1 MKKALHL
8 HGVIRDLKYEPQL
21 KLSRLRKYKL
31 ESFDINVAANSGLIE
46 FEDGSSLPYSK
57 WTSPKPSRS
66 YPSASMYKVYH
77 FAKPL
82 TVIPILKDEGAGSQN
97 NDRLTYTTYSRM
109 NLLNIHVILAWYES
123 AEPHNERPNRIQN
136 QLLNSGH
143 VRDKILEAKKY
154 KQSAMH
160 WNRMH
165 FERDFA
171 EIYRRAVDSY
181 LHIGM
186 AYDLQMNSAENHL
199 RLLEQYLDNGEFKM
213 DAFAKY
219 SGRRSASAAKR
230 EAMTIHEL
238 EHLADGDKAYF
249 DLDNWLGGTYHVT
262 ADEVYWEDGK
272 LIIQESKNTTKG
284 KLPGPTDIRDG
295 LFKNIL
301 FHNIDE
307 LRLGDE
313 RIDFATRLKLTGLLT
328 GRLKLPAEAATIEQF
343 VNSNGLRAPQRKLIE
358 GLNLEVQENPGFSI
372 EIAGNR

>member
-8 HGVIRDLKYEPQL
+8 QGVIRDLKYEPQL
-21 KLSRLRKYKL
+21 KSPDLPRFRL
-31 ESFDINVAANSGLIE
+31 ESFDVNAAAAAGFIE

-57 WTSPKPSRS
+57 WKSPKPSRT

-77 FAKPL
+77 CPKPL
-82 TVIPILKDEGAGSQN
+82 AVIPILKDEGAGSQN

-123 AEPHNERPNRIQN
+123 GEPHHARPNRIQN
-136 QLLNSGH
+136 QLLNSSH
-143 VRDKILEAKKY
+143 VRELILEAKKY

-171 EIYRRAVDSY
+171 KIFRRAVNSY
-181 LHIGM
+181 VSIGA
-186 AYDLQMNSAENHL
+186 AYDLEMNSADNHL
-199 RLLEQYLDNGEFKM
+199 ALLEQYLHNGEFKI
-213 DAFAKY
+213 DLFARY

-230 EAMTIHEL
+230 EAMTVHEL

-249 DLDNWLGGTYHVT
+249 DLVNWLGGTYHVT

-272 LIIQESKNTTKG
+272 LIIQESKNTTTA
-284 KLPGPTDIRDG
+284 KLPAPGDIRDG

-313 RIDFATRLKLTGLLT
+313 RIDFATRLKLTGLLS
-328 GRLKLPAEAATIEQF
+328 GRLKLPAEATTIEQF
-343 VNSNGLRAPQRKLIE
+343 VNANELRAPQRELIE
-358 GLNLEVQENPGFSI
+358 SLDLEVRENPGFSI